1 MIPWKCHHY
10 NNKSDENIEN
20 HEEEKNSSP
29 TSIELEKDNVDQNST
44 VINTIW
50 KYTPTTIKSLRYL
63 ILRKCHKM

>member
-1 MIPWKCHHY
+1 MIPWKCHHS
-10 NNKSDENIEN
+10 NNKADENIEN
-20 HEEEKNSSP
+20 HEEEKNSSS

-50 KYTPTTIKSLRYL
+50 KCTPTTIKSLRYL